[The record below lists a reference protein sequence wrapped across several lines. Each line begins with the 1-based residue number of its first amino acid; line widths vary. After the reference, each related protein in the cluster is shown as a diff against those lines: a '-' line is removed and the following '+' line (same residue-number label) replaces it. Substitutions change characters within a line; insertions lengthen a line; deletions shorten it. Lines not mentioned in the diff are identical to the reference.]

1 VRIYFAI
8 CARRARAPH
17 KTPYLGINTGIY
29 AKIWLHLRDLCPIFG
44 YFEAL
49 EIEPFVRSRTCALY
63 PKAYSHPPLCKLQC
77 RTCVAK
83 SEMAEEERTSPPPV
97 NQINDEMQ

>member
-1 VRIYFAI
+1 LDIVRIYFAI

-29 AKIWLHLRDLCPIFG
+29 AKIWLYLRDLCPIFG

-63 PKAYSHPPLCKLQC
+63 PKAYKPLSHTLI
-77 RTCVAK
+77 
-83 SEMAEEERTSPPPV
+83 TSLSHT
-97 NQINDEMQ
+97 ID